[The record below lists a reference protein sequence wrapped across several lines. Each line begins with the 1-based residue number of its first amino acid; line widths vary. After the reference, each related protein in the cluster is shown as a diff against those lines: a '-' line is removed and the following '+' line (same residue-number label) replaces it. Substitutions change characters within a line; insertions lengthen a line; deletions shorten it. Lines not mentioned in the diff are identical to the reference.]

1 MQSMLQTAFKYISP
15 FALLG
20 IGLYCQLVSQDVQS
34 IAFARSGCLVV
45 LYGIILESFYVVRAT
60 NKGATVHKQLTITG
74 ENDPNEVL
82 APIDYIKMLPTHYG
96 LIWVCVGTI
105 VWGYGDMV
113 K

>member
-1 MQSMLQTAFKYISP
+1 MPQTAFKYMTP
-15 FALLG
+15 FAILG
-20 IGLYCQLVSQDVQS
+20 IGLYFQYISSDIQS
-34 IAFARSGCLVV
+34 TAFARAGCLVV

-60 NKGATVHKQLTITG
+60 NKGAKIHKQLTITG
-74 ENDPNEVL
+74 ENDINELL

-96 LIWVCVGTI
+96 LIWVCIGTI